1 MEVKFSPIYLRQQP
15 KSVDL
20 RVMEEEEIDEKVDEK
35 AEEEVE
41 EEMEVYL
48 GREPKSVEIREKKR
62 SGAGARTFTNFSFIA
77 RGLFQTHIYNLV
89 FGFFYFCQHF
99 DCSRKKTHSV
109 SPV

>member
-1 MEVKFSPIYLRQQP
+1 MRQQP
-15 KSVDL
+15 KSVEL

-77 RGLFQTHIYNLV
+77 RGLFQTHIYNL
-89 FGFFYFCQHF
+89 FLA
-99 DCSRKKTHSV
+99 SSISV
-109 SPV
+109 NILIVPEKRHILYRQF

>member
-35 AEEEVE
+35 AKE
-41 EEMEVYL
+41 EVYL

>member
-35 AEEEVE
+35 AKE
-41 EEMEVYL
+41 EVYL

-77 RGLFQTHIYNLV
+77 RGLFQTHIYNL
-89 FGFFYFCQHF
+89 FLA
-99 DCSRKKTHSV
+99 SSISV
-109 SPV
+109 NILIVPEKRHILYRQF

>member
-1 MEVKFSPIYLRQQP
+1 MEVYLRQQP

-35 AEEEVE
+35 AKE
-41 EEMEVYL
+41 EVYL

-77 RGLFQTHIYNLV
+77 RGLFQTHIYNL
-89 FGFFYFCQHF
+89 FLA
-99 DCSRKKTHSV
+99 SSISV
-109 SPV
+109 NILIVPEKRHILYRQF